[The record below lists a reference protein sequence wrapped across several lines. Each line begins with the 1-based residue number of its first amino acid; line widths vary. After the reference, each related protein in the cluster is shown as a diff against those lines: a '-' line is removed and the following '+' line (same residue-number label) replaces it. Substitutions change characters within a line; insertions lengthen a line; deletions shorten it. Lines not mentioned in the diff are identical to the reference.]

1 MVKVVSKLKDN
12 VKSLIEKE
20 LSYDLSTD
28 FYHVKLTLDLENMRV
43 IEQSSLRIEHK
54 KTTKFEN
61 NTYECQSLGVAVPEI
76 DTSESTTPIGE
87 KNLR

>member
-1 MVKVVSKLKDN
+1 
-12 VKSLIEKE
+12 
-20 LSYDLSTD
+20 
-28 FYHVKLTLDLENMRV
+28 MRV
-43 IEQSSLRIEHK
+43 IEQTSLRIEHK

-87 KNLR
+87 KNL